1 VHALVLCASF
11 LLLGLVQLFS
21 YSSGPP
27 NGYHGQ
33 SMSCT
38 SCHSGSALSTTSF
51 ITITGLPNQYE
62 PNTTYPLT
70 LSLSGTNSRGYGF
83 QLAVKSG
90 NSNMGS
96 LATSQGGARVD
107 SGYLEHTTRVS
118 SPISFN
124 WTSPASSSGTVSF
137 WVSSLATGGSS
148 GTSGDQTYVY
158 NKIVQ
163 ETANSYTLSLAAGTG
178 GSVSGAG
185 TFNSGTIATIIA
197 SPDTGYDFTGW
208 TGVGATNSGSATTTV
223 PMIQARSLTA
233 NFSIKSYNL
242 SLAAGSGGSVSGT
255 GSFNHGTS
263 PTIVANPDTGYD
275 FTGWVGDGATNSGSA
290 TTTVSMTQARSLTAN
305 FATKSYVL
313 SLSSGLGGTV
323 SGNGSFNHG
332 STPTVVANPD
342 AGYDFNGWTGQGA
355 TNSSSATTTVS
366 MTQARSLTA
375 NFSVRSYALSLTAG
389 SGGSVSGAGSFN
401 HGSTPTVIASPNTGY
416 DFIGWTGAGTNSSGS
431 ATTTVSMIQARSLT
445 ANFSLKSH
453 TLSLSAGSG
462 GSVSGIGSFN
472 HGTTAPIVATPNI
485 GYDFMGWT
493 GEGATS
499 PGSAST
505 TVSMDQARSLTAN
518 FAPKSYALTL
528 QNGNG
533 GSVAGAGIFD
543 HGQQATIQA
552 TAHTGFVFDSWT
564 ESGITMS
571 VDPSTTILMDG
582 DKNWTASFTVQ
593 PPNTYSLLLSSDPA
607 SAGTTSGAGSYA
619 HNELIPVSA
628 TPNSEY
634 QFSHWSGTGATSPTS
649 DSITVSMV
657 QDINL
662 TAHFSV
668 KTYDLSIRSSTG
680 GATSGS
686 GTYDHGSNPIIS
698 ATPSSGYQFI
708 NWSGVGVA
716 DQNSSS
722 TTVSMVQDRNLT
734 ANFSINT
741 YALSIN
747 AGSGGVVSNPGT
759 YNHGTNPTIS
769 ATPDTG
775 YQFTNWSGAGVT
787 DENSSST
794 TVSMVQDRNLT
805 AVFSLLSFNLTL
817 NTTEGGS
824 VAGGG
829 DFKFGSTPFY
839 SATAQDGYI
848 FKNWTLGDQNFS
860 HLSSGSFQITSNQTL
875 TAHFEKSLDPA
886 LSNAQS
892 LGNNIFTSWLGYFF
906 TFDNGWY
913 YHAKLGWIYPQGDS
927 LDGLWF
933 WSADAGW
940 FWTNEDVFK
949 DSFLWSKS
957 DNDWVYLKEG
967 STVGDTLLYSY
978 KEGGG
983 WNYLPAVSQPD

>member
-1 VHALVLCASF
+1 
-11 LLLGLVQLFS
+11 
-21 YSSGPP
+21 
-27 NGYHGQ
+27 
-33 SMSCT
+33 MT
-38 SCHSGSALSTTSF
+38 
-51 ITITGLPNQYE
+51 
-62 PNTTYPLT
+62 
-70 LSLSGTNSRGYGF
+70 
-83 QLAVKSG
+83 
-90 NSNMGS
+90 
-96 LATSQGGARVD
+96 
-107 SGYLEHTTRVS
+107 
-118 SPISFN
+118 
-124 WTSPASSSGTVSF
+124 
-137 WVSSLATGGSS
+137 
-148 GTSGDQTYVY
+148 
-158 NKIVQ
+158 
-163 ETANSYTLSLAAGTG
+163 
-178 GSVSGAG
+178 
-185 TFNSGTIATIIA
+185 
-197 SPDTGYDFTGW
+197 
-208 TGVGATNSGSATTTV
+208 
-223 PMIQARSLTA
+223 QARSLTA

-242 SLAAGSGGSVSGT
+242 SLAAGLGGTVSGN
-255 GSFNHGTS
+255 GSFNHGTT
-263 PTIVANPDTGYD
+263 PTVVANPDAGYD
-275 FTGWVGDGATNSGSA
+275 FTGWTGQGVTNSGSA

-305 FATKSYVL
+305 FSARSYV
-313 SLSSGLGGTV
+313 
-323 SGNGSFNHG
+323 
-332 STPTVVANPD
+332 
-342 AGYDFNGWTGQGA
+342 
-355 TNSSSATTTVS
+355 
-366 MTQARSLTA
+366 
-375 NFSVRSYALSLTAG
+375 LSLTAG
-389 SGGSVSGAGSFN
+389 SGGSVTGAGSFN
-401 HGSTPTVIASPNTGY
+401 HGTTPTIIARPNTGY
-416 DFIGWTGAGTNSSGS
+416 DFT
-431 ATTTVSMIQARSLT
+431 
-445 ANFSLKSH
+445 
-453 TLSLSAGSG
+453 
-462 GSVSGIGSFN
+462 
-472 HGTTAPIVATPNI
+472 
-485 GYDFMGWT
+485 GWT
-493 GEGATS
+493 GEGATI

-518 FAPKSYALTL
+518 FALKSYALIL

-533 GSVAGAGIFD
+533 GLVAGEGIFD
-543 HGQQATIQA
+543 HGQHATIQA

-564 ESGITMS
+564 QSGITMS

-582 DKNWTASFTVQ
+582 DKNWSATFTVQ
-593 PPNTYSLLLSSDPA
+593 PPNTYSLLLSTDPA

-634 QFSHWSGTGATSPTS
+634 QFSHWSGTGATNPTS
-649 DSITVSMV
+649 DSTTVSMA

-668 KTYDLSIRSSTG
+668 KTHDLSITSSTG

-686 GTYDHGSNPIIS
+686 GNYDHGSNPIIS

-708 NWSGVGVA
+708 NWSGAGVA

-734 ANFSINT
+734 A
-741 YALSIN
+741 
-747 AGSGGVVSNPGT
+747 
-759 YNHGTNPTIS
+759 
-769 ATPDTG
+769 
-775 YQFTNWSGAGVT
+775 
-787 DENSSST
+787 
-794 TVSMVQDRNLT
+794 
-805 AVFSLLSFNLTL
+805 VFSLLTFNLTL

-824 VAGGG
+824 VSGGG
-829 DFKFGSTPFY
+829 NFNFGSTPFY

-860 HLSSGSFQITSNQTL
+860 HLSSGSFHITSNQTL

-983 WNYLPAVSQPD
+983 WNYLPGVSQPD

>member
-1 VHALVLCASF
+1 VHAFALAASLF
-11 LLLGLVQLFS
+11 IVGVSQLFS

-33 SMSCT
+33 SINCT

-51 ITITGLPNQYE
+51 ITITGLPNNYE
-62 PNTTYPLT
+62 PNTSYPLT
-70 LSLSGTNSRGYGF
+70 LSLSGSNSRGFGF

-90 NSNMGS
+90 NSNVGS

-107 SGYLEHTTRVS
+107 SGYLEHTTRIS

-148 GTSGDQTYVY
+148 GTSGDQTYTF
-158 NKIVQ
+158 NKSVQ
-163 ETANSYTLSLAAGTG
+163 QSASSYTLSLLAGTG

-185 TFNSGTIATIIA
+185 SFNLGTTTTIVATP
-197 SPDTGYDFTGW
+197 SNGYDFTGW
-208 TGVGATNSGSATTTV
+208 TGEGAS
-223 PMIQARSLTA
+223 
-233 NFSIKSYNL
+233 
-242 SLAAGSGGSVSGT
+242 
-255 GSFNHGTS
+255 
-263 PTIVANPDTGYD
+263 
-275 FTGWVGDGATNSGSA
+275 
-290 TTTVSMTQARSLTAN
+290 
-305 FATKSYVL
+305 
-313 SLSSGLGGTV
+313 
-323 SGNGSFNHG
+323 
-332 STPTVVANPD
+332 
-342 AGYDFNGWTGQGA
+342 
-355 TNSSSATTTVS
+355 NSSSPTTTVS

-375 NFSVRSYALSLTAG
+375 NFSIKAYNLSLAAG
-389 SGGSVSGAGSFN
+389 SGGSISGSGSFN
-401 HGSTPTVIASPNTGY
+401 HGTNPTIIATPDNGY
-416 DFIGWTGAGTNSSGS
+416 DFIGWTGLGVTNSSSQSTTVSMTQARSLTANFSIKSYALSLASSSGGTVLGIGTFNHGTSTTIVANPDTGYDFVGWSGDGVNDSGS

-445 ANFSLKSH
+445 ANFSIKNY
-453 TLSLSAGSG
+453 TLSLSSGLG
-462 GSVSGIGSFN
+462 GSVSGDGSFN
-472 HGTTAPIVATPNI
+472 HGTNPTVVASSNP
-485 GYDFMGWT
+485 GYDFTGWT
-493 GEGATS
+493 GQGVTNSNSAT
-499 PGSAST
+499 T
-505 TVSMDQARSLTAN
+505 TVSMTQARSLTAN
-518 FAPKSYALTL
+518 FSLRSYVLSLTASSGGSVSGAGSFNHGTTPTVVANPNVGYDFIGWTGAGTNSSSSATTTVSMNQARSLTANFSLKSYTLTL
-528 QNGNG
+528 QTGNG
-533 GSVAGAGIFD
+533 GSVSGAGTFD

-552 TAHTGFVFDSWT
+552 TAHSGFVFDSWA
-564 ESGITMS
+564 ESGVSIS
-571 VDPSTTILMDG
+571 SSPSTTIIMNG
-582 DKNWTASFTVQ
+582 DKNLTASFTVQ
-593 PPNTYSLLLSSDPA
+593 PPNTYSLILSSTPA

-628 TPNSEY
+628 TPNSGY
-634 QFSHWSGTGATSPTS
+634 QFSHWSGVGVTNPSI
-649 DSITVSMV
+649 DSTTVSMG
-657 QDINL
+657 QDRNL

-668 KTYDLSIRSSTG
+668 KTYDLSITSGTG
-680 GATSGS
+680 GATSES

-708 NWSGVGVA
+708 NWSGAGVT

-722 TTVSMVQDRNLT
+722 TTVSMLQDRNLT

-794 TVSMVQDRNLT
+794 TVAMVQDRNLT
-805 AVFSLLSFNLTL
+805 AVFSLLSYNLTL

-824 VAGGG
+824 VTGGG
-829 DFKFGSTPFY
+829 NFNFGSTPFY

-848 FKNWTLGDQNFS
+848 FKNWTLGDHNFS

-875 TAHFEKSLDPA
+875 TAQFEKSLDPA

-892 LGNNIFTSWLGYFF
+892 LGNNVFSSWLGYFF

-983 WNYLPAVSQPD
+983 WNYLPSVSQPD